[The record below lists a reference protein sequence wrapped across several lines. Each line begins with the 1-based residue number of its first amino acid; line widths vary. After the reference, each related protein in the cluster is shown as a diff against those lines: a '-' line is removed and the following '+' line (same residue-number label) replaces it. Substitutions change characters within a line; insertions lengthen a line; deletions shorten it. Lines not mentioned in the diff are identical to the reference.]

1 MQIAR
6 TGFATGLAALIA
18 AGSSSAAALQV
29 GQESASPPQVV
40 FTSDVDVVLH
50 SVAVLDR
57 DGEPVRDL
65 RRDDF
70 AAYEDD
76 KKLEI
81 SVFLSP
87 EDSPLDIAAIV
98 DSSASLSQH
107 ARLVRLA
114 ARSFFTQLE
123 PLDCV
128 YLLPFNDEV
137 GPGFW
142 ERGLLMPQKVG
153 GIFMQ
158 GGTALYDAL
167 IQGMGVLNRTI
178 EEVPSETGCG
188 KPITMSEGGRPDR
201 RRAVVLMTDG
211 ADENSQARYD
221 EVLDVADLTAIP
233 IFPVLHGESQRN
245 DRLRLLLERLA
256 GETGGAPVD
265 ALGPD
270 QLQAAFADV
279 IVMLRASYLIGYLT
293 PEGDDREQERGVRIR
308 SRPGYRLVY
317 RTTYWR

>member
-1 MQIAR
+1 
-6 TGFATGLAALIA
+6 
-18 AGSSSAAALQV
+18 
-29 GQESASPPQVV
+29 
-40 FTSDVDVVLH
+40 LH

-57 DGEPVRDL
+57 NGDPVRGL
-65 RRDDF
+65 QRDDF
-70 AAYEDD
+70 AVYEDED
-76 KKLEI
+76 KQEI

-87 EDSPLDIAAIV
+87 EDSPLDIAAVI

-128 YLLPFNDEV
+128 YLLPFNDEI

-142 ERGLLMPQKVG
+142 DRGLLMAQKTG

-158 GGTALYDAL
+158 GGTALYDA
-167 IQGMGVLNRTI
+167 IIEGMGVLNRTI
-178 EEVPSETGCG
+178 PTEPSETGCG
-188 KPITMSEGGRPDR
+188 RAITMTEPGRPDR

-211 ADENSQARYD
+211 ADQNSQRRYD
-221 EVLDVADLTAIP
+221 EVLDVADATAIP

-256 GETGGAPVD
+256 SETGGATVD
-265 ALGPD
+265 ALGPT
-270 QLQAAFADV
+270 QLEQAFADV
-279 IVMLRASYLIGYLT
+279 VVLLRASYLIGYLP
-293 PEGDDREQERGVRIR
+293 PEGDDREQERAVRVR

-317 RTTYWR
+317 RPTYWR